1 MQDNKVNM
9 SLDRNFLQQ
18 AQKRYPVGVLHANE
32 FARSPFGARHCLSGS
47 RSPCYGKTTAQ
58 KLGSGAPTGHLQGTM
73 LQLLPQLLSR
83 KELRPQPNA
92 PSEAALFPQPPRP
105 GWCTASELLPPRVP
119 GCYISGQNT
128 PGVDPWKLAE
138 SSPHHGGSIWQLPS
152 KSPSIP
158 ASLGRGPSCWHR

>member
-1 MQDNKVNM
+1 MGRDIV
-9 SLDRNFLQQ
+9 SR
-18 AQKRYPVGVLHANE
+18 AVGHPA
-32 FARSPFGARHCLSGS
+32 
-47 RSPCYGKTTAQ
+47 TA
-58 KLGSGAPTGHLQGTM
+58 K
-73 LQLLPQLLSR
+73 PQLKSWEAVHPQAIYRELCYSYCHSYSAGRSCDLSP
-83 KELRPQPNA
+83 KAGKLDA

-158 ASLGRGPSCWHR
+158 ASLAPVVGIDEGRKGDQPRAQRPVAQV